1 MFILIGHAQTRK
13 RKEKGFK
20 LIILP
25 NEDTDH
31 KHLKTK
37 TGLSQKQTKVA
48 FEIWREWRR
57 KKLVSVFF
65 LNTLATGFL
74 DAKLHLLSKHIR

>member
-1 MFILIGHAQTRK
+1 MFILIGHARTKK
-13 RKEKGFK
+13 RKEKEFK

-37 TGLSQKQTKVA
+37 TGLSRKHTKVA

-65 LNTLATGFL
+65 FKYPSDWFT
-74 DAKLHLLSKHIR
+74 

>member
-1 MFILIGHAQTRK
+1 MFILIGHARTRK
-13 RKEKGFK
+13 RKEKEFK

-37 TGLSQKQTKVA
+37 TGLSQKHTKVA

-65 LNTLATGFL
+65 LNTLATGSL